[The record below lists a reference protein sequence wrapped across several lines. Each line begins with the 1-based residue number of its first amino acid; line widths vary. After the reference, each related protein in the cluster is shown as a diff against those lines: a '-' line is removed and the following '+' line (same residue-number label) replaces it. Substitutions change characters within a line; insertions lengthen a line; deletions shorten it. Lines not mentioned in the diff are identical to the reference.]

1 MNKLLQYGF
10 GPLLLAGLYGVSTLL
25 LSACNSKP
33 ESYAVAKP
41 EEAAWQGWNRYQIKL
56 EDTLAT
62 YGYELIS
69 NTSFYLGPKGKVAPL
84 TNGMNCQNCHLS
96 AGTLPFGNNYSA
108 VVANYPMFRA
118 RSGGLETIPK
128 RVNDCMERS
137 LNGKALDTNS
147 KEMKAIVAYMH
158 WLGDDVPKKTK
169 PKGAGIPDLP
179 PMQRPA
185 DPQKG
190 AIVYVQQC
198 KVCHGAN
205 GEGQPNIEGHGYV
218 YPPVWGKSSYN
229 VGAGLFRLSRLAGF
243 VKYNMPFGTANY
255 KNQILSNEEAWDVAA
270 YVNSMPRPA
279 KDLSNDWPDIS
290 KKPRD
295 HPFGPYADSMSEQ
308 QHKFGPWKSVK

>member
-1 MNKLLQYGF
+1 MTRAAQYSVDRLLVAAF
-10 GPLLLAGLYGVSTLL
+10 HLAMALVLP
-25 LSACNSKP
+25 ACNSAP
-33 ESYAVAKP
+33 EPVARAKS
-41 EEAAWQGWNRYQIKL
+41 EEAPWQGWNKYQIKL

-69 NTSFYLGPKGKVAPL
+69 NTSYYLGPKGKVAPL

-96 AGTLPFGNNYSA
+96 AGTVPYGNNYSA

-118 RSGGLETIPK
+118 RSGGLETIQK

-137 LNGKALDTNS
+137 LNGKGLDTNS

-169 PKGAGIPDLP
+169 PKGAGIPDLTP
-179 PMQRPA
+179 LNRPA

-190 AIVYVQQC
+190 AVVYNQQC
-198 KVCHGAN
+198 QVCHGAN
-205 GEGQPNIEGHGYV
+205 GQGQPNIEGYGYV
-218 YPPVWGKSSYN
+218 YPPLWGQNSYN

-255 KNQILSNEEAWDVAA
+255 RNQVLSDEEAWDVAA
-270 YVNSMPRPA
+270 YVNSMPRPT
-279 KDLSNDWPDIS
+279 KDLSKDWPDIS
-290 KKPRD
+290 KKPKD
-295 HPFGPYADSMSEQ
+295 HPFGPYADTMSEQ
-308 QHKFGPWKSVK
+308 QHKFGPWKSGK

>member
-1 MNKLLQYGF
+1 MNRVLRYVVSYT
-10 GPLLLAGLYGVSTLL
+10 LLAGISASVLL
-25 LSACNSKP
+25 LPACNSKEEVVSKNQP
-33 ESYAVAKP
+33 DESP
-41 EEAAWQGWNRYQIKL
+41 WQGWNKYQIKP

-69 NTSFYLGPKGKVAPL
+69 NTSYYLGPKGKVAAL
-84 TNGMNCQNCHLS
+84 TNGMNCQNCHLG
-96 AGTLPFGNNYSA
+96 AGTVPYGNNYSA
-108 VVANYPMFRA
+108 VVSNYPMFRA

-147 KEMKAIVAYMH
+147 KEMQAIVAYLH
-158 WLGDDVPKKTK
+158 WLGDEIPKKTK

-179 PMQRPA
+179 QLQRPA
-185 DPQKG
+185 DPDKG
-190 AIVYVQQC
+190 ALVYLQHC

-205 GEGQPNIEGHGYV
+205 GEGQPNAEGYGYL
-218 YPPVWGKSSYN
+218 YPPVWGKNSYN
-229 VGAGLFRLSRLAGF
+229 TGAGLYRLSRLAGF

-270 YVNSMPRPA
+270 YVNSMPRPT

-308 QHKFGPWKSVK
+308 EHKFGPWKSGK